1 MTNFNTA
8 TRSFDLCAE
17 GTQSYAWAWEGLD
30 RVQCLSEIEHTNND
44 IVAYAHGWACELCH
58 NCIAQIDPEGERG
71 FTAEEITNDLIDDR
85 HSLARALEAW
95 LGDNDDSDDDNEE
108 GEETSDEAYLGEST
122 LSKIRRQ
129 KGLLLDDDRPEVA
142 EKAVTPIAPDG
153 TEHTQPRQGFFIA
166 TSSVEGRGGTP
177 IGMIWAFSDEADFY
191 RQNPHWVGVELPNPR
206 WYGVIV
212 KDTTLYIDGG
222 FQLAWG
228 GWHDCV
234 IYSPHI
240 YRP

>member
-122 LSKIRRQ
+122 LAKIRRQ
-129 KGLLLDDDRPEVA
+129 KELLLEDRQDVPQIGGEQDGFEVVYGGWVNGA
-142 EKAVTPIAPDG
+142 GGLDN
-153 TEHTQPRQGFFIA
+153 PR
-166 TSSVEGRGGTP
+166 VVV
-177 IGMIWAFSDEADFY
+177 FSDKESFEK
-191 RQNPHWVGVELPNPR
+191 QNPHWSELLEDAKHRQCSPFTNLGDVYLYDRPEGGYEIYPR
-206 WYGVIV
+206 EGIARE
-212 KDTTLYIDGG
+212 DGSV
-222 FQLAWG
+222 AEIW
-228 GWHDCV
+228 
-234 IYSPHI
+234 
-240 YRP
+240 